1 MATEKKT
8 DDAGQAEMQK
18 TVDQLEE
25 QGFIGDKVDQT
36 PDEEYSLLTGPTSP
50 PHVPDD
56 RTRAGTPTPAKE

>member
-1 MATEKKT
+1 MATEKKA

-18 TVDQLEE
+18 TVDKVEE

-36 PDEEYSLLTGPTSP
+36 PDEEYSLLTGPSSP

-56 RTRAGTPTPAKE
+56 RTRAAAPVKEK